1 MKTSAKPVW
10 RALKHL
16 IPRKNFWF
24 KKKTKTNGLQPPKPK
39 INVKSKQNK
48 TAFLRFIKFLYPGPH
63 MLNMLLS
70 LSTYIDTDDI
80 YLIVCLSG

>member
-16 IPRKNFWF
+16 IPRKNFGL
-24 KKKTKTNGLQPPKPK
+24 KKKKTNGLQPPKPK

-48 TAFLRFIKFLYPGPH
+48 TAFLHFIKLLYPPSH
-63 MLNMLLS
+63 MLNTLLS

>member
-24 KKKTKTNGLQPPKPK
+24 KKKKTNGLQPPKPK
-39 INVKSKQNK
+39 INVKSEQNCSSP
-48 TAFLRFIKFLYPGPH
+48 F
-63 MLNMLLS
+63 
-70 LSTYIDTDDI
+70 
-80 YLIVCLSG
+80 